1 MFPLRDHN
9 SSHKLPIVTW
19 SLIAINIILFII
31 EVTSPDINAFISKW
45 ALVPAFV
52 DFTNPSSL
60 LPFFTSMF
68 LHAGLWH
75 IVSNMWF
82 LMIFGD
88 NIEAT
93 LGRIR
98 YLGFYIAGGLI
109 AAFVEY
115 LSISNS
121 AIPILGAS
129 GAIAAVLGYYLIAF
143 PHNRVD
149 TLIVFI
155 YIRIISLPAQIVLG
169 LWFVLQLFNGT
180 STLISSSTSSGV
192 AWWAH
197 IGGFVFGMLIAKL
210 NEEKRQHLTHVRY

>member
-1 MFPLRDHN
+1 
-9 SSHKLPIVTW
+9 
-19 SLIAINIILFII
+19 
-31 EVTSPDINAFISKW
+31 
-45 ALVPAFV
+45 
-52 DFTNPSSL
+52 
-60 LPFFTSMF
+60 MF

-75 IVSNMWF
+75 LVSNMWF

-88 NIEAT
+88 NVEAR
-93 LGRIR
+93 LGSIK
-98 YLGFYIAGGLI
+98 YLGFYLAGGLI

-115 LSISNS
+115 LSVGN
-121 AIPILGAS
+121 AFIPILGAS

-149 TLIVFI
+149 TLIAFI

-180 STLISSSTSSGV
+180 STLIDSSASSGV

-197 IGGFVFGMLIAKL
+197 IGGFVFGMLVAKL
-210 NEEKRQHLTHVRY
+210 SEGRKQHLTHVRY